1 MKHKKSY
8 ISFLFLFLCLNSIA
22 QTTPDSSSVFTKIR
36 GVLFDQES
44 NIPLPYANILIL
56 GKQNKGLTT
65 NEKGYFSINDASL
78 NDFDTARFQ
87 YVGYQPRNISIGDLK
102 RNSQVSLK
110 ENIISLNE
118 FFVFANNHNA
128 EDIVKNVLKNKNKN
142 YKNTA
147 SKKQLFIRQRYTSD
161 VDKIDINFKKSSFS
175 QLDEK
180 MTKLVEKKIPKHSIS
195 YTDFL
200 GDVYTS
206 NNKEDTLK
214 LNPTKVVSL
223 KDKNVADLDQLEK
236 LFTKMFSNTKE
247 NEYWKIKSGIIGGK
261 VDVNGS
267 GSMSDLDSL
276 NEFYK
281 NNLNVHSYAKR
292 LHVRF
297 NNLLDDKKKWDFL
310 HHTGNYEYTLIGGTK
325 VNGEDVFIIDFK
337 PKKGGEL
344 VGKVYI
350 TIDTYALVK
359 ADFKYDIGK
368 TGTNIQMF
376 GIGYTLNQ
384 LDISVYFE
392 KKEDNYQIK
401 YYAQKTGN
409 KVSFDRNVSL
419 LKKKKRFLVDKEL
432 NEIKV
437 RLNMQSR
444 EESSIEILVLDDK
457 KISNQTYVNF
467 KQKSSFKIIYVDQ
480 FNDNIWRGYDII
492 EPTKQMRDYK
502 KIE

>member
-1 MKHKKSY
+1 MWNKRLYTS
-8 ISFLFLFLCLNSIA
+8 LFCLLLVINNFA
-22 QTTPDSSSVFTKIR
+22 QTENDKSSIIKNVK
-36 GVLFDQES
+36 GVLLDENTQA
-44 NIPLPYANILIL
+44 PLPYANVVVL
-56 GKQNKGLTT
+56 GKNHGVTT
-65 NEKGYFSINDASL
+65 NEKGFFSIKEIDKTDTLSFHYIGYEQKKIAANDLQNGS
-78 NDFDTARFQ
+78 TI
-87 YVGYQPRNISIGDLK
+87 Y
-102 RNSQVSLK
+102 LK
-110 ENIISLNE
+110 EEIFSLNE

-128 EDIVKNVLKNKNKN
+128 EDIVKNVLKNKEKN
-142 YKNTA
+142 YKST
-147 SKKQLFIRQRYTSD
+147 STKKQLFIRQRYISN
-161 VDKIDINFKKSSFS
+161 VDKIDINFKKSSFAH
-175 QLDEK
+175 LDEK
-180 MTKLVEKKIPKHSIS
+180 MTKIIEKKIPKQSIS

-206 NNKEDTLK
+206 NNKKDTLK
-214 LNPTKVVSL
+214 LDPTKVVSL

-267 GSMSDLDSL
+267 ESMSDLDSL

-281 NNLNVHSYAKR
+281 NNLNVHFYAKR
-292 LHVRF
+292 LHSRF
-297 NNLLDDKKKWDFL
+297 SNLLEDKKKWDFL
-310 HHTGNYEYTLIGGTK
+310 HHTGNYEYTLVGGTK

-337 PKKGGEL
+337 PKKSGEL
-344 VGKVYI
+344 VGRIYI
-350 TIDTYALVK
+350 AIDTYALVK
-359 ADFKYDIGK
+359 ADFKYDVGK
-368 TGTNIQMF
+368 TGTDIHLF
-376 GIGYTLNQ
+376 GVGYTLNQ
-384 LDISVYFE
+384 LDISIYFE
-392 KKEDNYQIK
+392 KKENNYQLK

-437 RLNMQSR
+437 RLNMLSR
-444 EESSIEILVLDDK
+444 EESSFEVLVLKDE
-457 KISNQTYVNF
+457 KISNQTYTNF
-467 KQKSSFKIIYVDQ
+467 KEKKAFRFIYVDQ